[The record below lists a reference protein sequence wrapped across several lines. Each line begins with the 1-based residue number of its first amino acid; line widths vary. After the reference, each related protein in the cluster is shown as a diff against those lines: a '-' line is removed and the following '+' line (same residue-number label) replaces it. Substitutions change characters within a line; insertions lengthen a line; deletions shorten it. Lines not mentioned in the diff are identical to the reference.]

1 MRAVHASAGRYGAD
15 AGNSPPRRTV
25 RKTTAQTASPL
36 PAVCENVV
44 FRLHSGV
51 AREPALGIVS
61 LRGLVFQGGGR
72 ERICGRV
79 VLEGTVTPSA
89 AVREPLTVLYHE
101 IDVVFSVEKRHGSF
115 VTTFPP
121 LAVIVARKPI

>member
-36 PAVCENVV
+36 PVVCENVV

-51 AREPALGIVS
+51 APERALGIVS
-61 LRGLVFQGGGR
+61 LRGLSFKVAGANLF
-72 ERICGRV
+72 V
-79 VLEGTVTPSA
+79 A
-89 AVREPLTVLYHE
+89 ALY
-101 IDVVFSVEKRHGSF
+101 SKA
-115 VTTFPP
+115 P
-121 LAVIVARKPI
+121 